1 MKKLLLLLMMCSFF
15 AATSVFG
22 QQWGGASNANG
33 GIYRLGNVGIGYANN
48 VFVPQARLDINYST
62 SSSGQEGEAI
72 FGPHIRLNRSSGI
85 WDVTGGSTLDFGYG
99 ANASNISSVF
109 SLNTSML
116 YYTGTQLRVATGEN
130 QLNIGAM
137 TSPVGNS
144 GQYFAFGANPSGSNS
159 WQFTGNPTNNGGAI
173 IHGDNQGNLF
183 FITRG
188 TAASNTMNPA
198 NNVRLFINGSGDV
211 GIGTSTIQAH
221 EQLAVRGGM
230 ITTEGIGNGLRLDGN
245 NSNISTAPLYE
256 TQWNGVFLGNNV
268 DATLSINQTGTNT
281 PVVISGQKGVAMVT
295 PGGNLAFCENG
306 ALLIG
311 LGGDDITDIAAI
323 SNSNLEFRVF
333 IDKGLRSEE

>member
-1 MKKLLLLLMMCSFF
+1 
-15 AATSVFG
+15 
-22 QQWGGASNANG
+22 
-33 GIYRLGNVGIGYANN
+33 
-48 VFVPQARLDINYST
+48 
-62 SSSGQEGEAI
+62 
-72 FGPHIRLNRSSGI
+72 
-85 WDVTGGSTLDFGYG
+85 
-99 ANASNISSVF
+99 
-109 SLNTSML
+109 ML